1 MIVTYGTYK
10 HHQRFVCELLPMHT
24 SDTLLHDALDLLEHV
39 GIFFIDPVSQVST
52 IIQDLTFGGKTIY
65 YRRGGGDQI
74 SFLCWFIHI
83 SRVLYLKDLFLLQ
96 NSRYITIMVDSV
108 C

>member
-52 IIQDLTFGGKTIY
+52 IIQDLTFGEKQFTI
-65 YRRGGGDQI
+65 GGVEVIKLAFCAGLYTFLE
-74 SFLCWFIHI
+74 SFI
-83 SRVLYLKDLFLLQ
+83 
-96 NSRYITIMVDSV
+96 
-108 C
+108 